1 MSKKAAAFFA
11 ILAIMGTMFV
21 LPRNWGLA
29 TPLYGLLAI
38 GVGGI
43 VWFALIDLKPGER
56 SQPAD
61 DEQPERKLE

>member
-1 MSKKAAAFFA
+1 MSKKTAAVLA
-11 ILAIMGTMFV
+11 ILALMGTMFV

-56 SQPAD
+56 SRPAD
-61 DEQPERKLE
+61 DERPERELE